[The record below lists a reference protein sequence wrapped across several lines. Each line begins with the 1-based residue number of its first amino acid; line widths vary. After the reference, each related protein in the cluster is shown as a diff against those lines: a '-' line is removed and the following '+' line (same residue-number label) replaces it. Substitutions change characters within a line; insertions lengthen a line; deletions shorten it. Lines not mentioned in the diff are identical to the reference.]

1 METTPFF
8 VADLIEKKVAPYA
21 RHNKDSDPRKMLFP
35 VIVGDE
41 ALKYPFRRAVQQSS
55 SGSEN
60 LAWRG
65 EKNVLQQ
72 RMLET
77 GDNEVV
83 KVMTRCSVVH

>member
-1 METTPFF
+1 MFPVGTVF
-8 VADLIEKKVAPYA
+8 VPLPPKTGSNLLQPRPPLIVERV
-21 RHNKDSDPRKMLFP
+21 

-41 ALKYPFRRAVQQSS
+41 ALKYPFGRAVQQGS

-65 EKNVLQQ
+65 EKNVVQQ
-72 RMLET
+72 TVLET

-83 KVMTRCSVVH
+83 KVMTRYSAVH